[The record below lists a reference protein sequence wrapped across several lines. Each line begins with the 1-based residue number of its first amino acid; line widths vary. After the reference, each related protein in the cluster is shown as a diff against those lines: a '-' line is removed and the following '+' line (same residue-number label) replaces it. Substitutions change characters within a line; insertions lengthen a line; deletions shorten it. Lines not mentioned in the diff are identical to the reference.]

1 MQPDAAAEGDDSD
14 LRRIPPALAL
24 ALVLA
29 LAPAGTA
36 GVASANATSDSRDLT
51 TYVNPL
57 SGTFG
62 AGFPMV
68 GASLPFGMIQQGP
81 DTGIPGAANPVN
93 YDGYAYTDA
102 EIRGF
107 SLTHFDGAGIHISG
121 DLPFMPTTGGVSST
135 DFTQYQSLF
144 SHVDE
149 VAQPGYYAV
158 GLTTYN
164 TRVQLS
170 SPEHARIQRYT
181 FPSTTAANV
190 LLNASLSI
198 NGMHPAS
205 VNVIGNNTFQG
216 SMSSAANPANGY
228 TLYYTAVFDPP
239 FRLWGTWTGRPI
251 TAGSTSTSGGA
262 SGPYATFDTTP
273 TGLLNMPVG

>member
-14 LRRIPPALAL
+14 LRRVPPAPAL

-29 LAPAGTA
+29 LATAGTA
-36 GVASANATSDSRDLT
+36 GVAAAPATSDSRDLT

-57 SGTFG
+57 SGTLG

-81 DTGIPGAANPVN
+81 DTGIPDAANPVN

-102 EIRGF
+102 DIRGF
-107 SLTHFDGAGIHISG
+107 SLSHFDGAGIHISG
-121 DLPFMPTTGGVSST
+121 DLPFMPTTGTVNST

-144 SHVDE
+144 SHTDE

-164 TRVQLS
+164 THVELAS
-170 SPEHARIQRYT
+170 TTHAGIQRYT
-181 FPSTTAANV
+181 FPSTTEANV

-198 NGMHPAS
+198 TGMHPSS
-205 VNVIGNNTFQG
+205 VHAI
-216 SMSSAANPANGY
+216 
-228 TLYYTAVFDPP
+228 DHH
-239 FRLWGTWTGRPI
+239 
-251 TAGSTSTSGGA
+251 
-262 SGPYATFDTTP
+262 
-273 TGLLNMPVG
+273 

>member
-121 DLPFMPTTGGVSST
+121 DLPFMPTTGAVSST
-135 DFTQYQSLF
+135 DFTQYQSVF
-144 SHVDE
+144 SHLDE
-149 VAQPGYYAV
+149 VSQPGYYAV
-158 GLTTYN
+158 NLTSYN
-164 TRVQLS
+164 TRVELAS
-170 SPEHARIQRYT
+170 TPHAGIQRYT
-181 FPSTTAANV
+181 FPRTTSANV

-198 NGMHPAS
+198 NGMHPATAQ
-205 VNVIGNNTFQG
+205 GLANNAFQG
-216 SMSSAANPANGY
+216 SMSSRANPADRY
-228 TLYYTAVFDPP
+228 TLYYTAEFH
-239 FRLWGTWTGRPI
+239 
-251 TAGSTSTSGGA
+251 
-262 SGPYATFDTTP
+262 
-273 TGLLNMPVG
+273 